1 MLRNWRAWVLIA
13 LIVVPFGLYVVIGSL
28 WLLEHGWLWV
38 TAVALGWIGS
48 YALFAYLA
56 DRWTRSSSNTL
67 LPPLDWDAP
76 HTFSPRDR
84 AAWEI
89 VQGMSKRADEAAIE
103 ALTVGDIY
111 INTGRELAVALA
123 RHYHPGARDPMDNV
137 SVVELLTALEL
148 AAEDLNRLCRQIPG
162 GDIVTPG
169 HWKQAIDAANLVNK
183 ANEIYTY
190 LLPLFAPV
198 AGVARLGT
206 QKLIAQPAW
215 RNMQRSL
222 MRWFF
227 RAYINRL
234 GLHLVE
240 LYSGRLAIGSEHY
253 RRLTRR
259 VHDRANAKH
268 DEGPTPVIAV
278 AGGRGA
284 GKSLLI
290 AALEKTIG
298 DEDLA
303 GVKAKLIE
311 AGREPGLADRLAS
324 VSFLEIPGFRAMPGP
339 DTARERTSRK
349 DAVAAAEG
357 GDFLI
362 LVADASRGDLSDDL
376 NFCREWIESYQERP
390 HLDRP
395 PALVVVTGFNRFR
408 DVSDFRGSG
417 APNGSGVGTTLK
429 PIARDEAIAALKAE
443 LPEGINRVI
452 AVELGDQAPGAVA
465 ETVLPAIARRLPEAE
480 RIALLRHLHRQ
491 SNRSKARRFISS
503 VGSQGKYLWQSVR
516 QRSSSRREEEDE

>member
-13 LIVVPFGLYVVIGSL
+13 LISVPFGIYVVFGSL

-38 TAVALGWIGS
+38 SAMALGWIGS

-56 DRWTRSSSNTL
+56 DRWTRSKNPL

-84 AAWEI
+84 EAWQI
-89 VQGMSKRADEAAIE
+89 VQTMSNRAEESAIE
-103 ALTVGDIY
+103 ALTIGDIY
-111 INTGRELAVALA
+111 IDTGRELAIALA
-123 RHYHPGARDPMDNV
+123 KHYHPASRDPMDNV

-162 GDIVTPG
+162 GDIITPG

-215 RNMQRSL
+215 KSMQRSV

-240 LYSGRLAIGSEHY
+240 LYSGRLSIGSEHY

-259 VHDRANAKH
+259 VSDKASSIHD
-268 DEGPTPVIAV
+268 DGPTPVIAI

-290 AALEKTIG
+290 AELEKVIG
-298 DEDLA
+298 SGDLA
-303 GVKAKLIE
+303 GVKAKLIQ
-311 AGREPGLADRLAS
+311 AGREPATADRLAS
-324 VSFLEIPGFRAMPGP
+324 ATFLEIPGYRALPGP
-339 DTARERTSRK
+339 DTARERSSRK
-349 DAVAAAEG
+349 DAVAAA
-357 GDFLI
+357 DKADLLV

-376 NFCREWIESYQERP
+376 NFCREWIESYIERP
-390 HLDRP
+390 HLERP
-395 PALVVVTGFNRFR
+395 PALVVVTGFNRAMEAA
-408 DVSDFRGSG
+408 SAAESG
-417 APNGSGVGTTLK
+417 DGGAVGTRVK
-429 PIARDEAIAALKAE
+429 PIAREEAIAALKAQ

-452 AVELGDQAPGAVA
+452 AVELGDQAPAAVA
-465 ETVLPAIARRLPEAE
+465 EEILPSIARRLPEAE

-491 SNRSKARRFISS
+491 SSRSKARKFLSS
-503 VGSQGKYLWQSVR
+503 VGSQGKHLWSSVR
-516 QRSSSRREEEDE
+516 QRAKAGRRDTYEDES

>member
-1 MLRNWRAWVLIA
+1 MLIA
-13 LIVVPFGLYVVIGSL
+13 LIVVPFGIYVIFGSL

-56 DRWTRSSSNTL
+56 DRWTRSSNTL

-76 HTFSPRDR
+76 QTFSPRDR
-84 AAWEI
+84 DAWKI
-89 VQGMSKRADEAAIE
+89 VQGMSNRADEAAIE

-111 INTGRELAVALA
+111 INTGRELAIALA
-123 RHYHPGARDPMDNV
+123 KHYHPGARDPMDNV

-148 AAEDLNRLCRQIPG
+148 AAEDLTRLCRQIPG

-169 HWKQAIDAANLVNK
+169 HWKQAIDAANLVNR

-227 RAYINRL
+227 RAYVNRL

-253 RRLTRR
+253 RRLTRK
-259 VHDRANAKH
+259 VHDTANTTH
-268 DEGPTPVIAV
+268 DEGATPVIAV

-298 DEDLA
+298 DEDLS
-303 GVKAKLIE
+303 GVKAKLIQ
-311 AGREPGLADRLAS
+311 AGREPGLADRLET
-324 VSFLEIPGFRAMPGP
+324 VKFLEIPGYRAMPGP

-357 GDFLI
+357 GDFLL

-376 NFCREWIESYQERP
+376 NYCREWVDWYQERS
-390 HLDRP
+390 HLNRP

-417 APNGSGVGTTLK
+417 TAEGAGVRTTLK
-429 PIARDEAIAALKAE
+429 PIARDEAISALKAE

-452 AVELGDQAPGAVA
+452 AVELGDQSPGAVA

-491 SNRSKARRFISS
+491 SSRSKARRFISS
-503 VGSQGKYLWQSVR
+503 IGTQGKHLWRSVR
-516 QRSSSRREEEDE
+516 NRSKTHREDDDEE